1 MAHPQNLLPLFE
13 AALDVENNEP
23 LNMLHLAIPPLP
35 ADVAAAFGIIDE
47 LLAPAGA
54 VAEDNLDYDLSTVPV
69 DIDEY
74 YAMADV
80 FADDLPGTV
89 VNAVQEARPALDLIR
104 SREDVSNLLKN
115 RFYYA
120 IKRVLFLFL
129 GNPENI
135 DGWRNTYGVEM
146 DNVLPHLPAAVIGDL
161 AAPLEAFQEAFQP
174 AVDEMLGLR
183 QADGSYVDHPDLYTD
198 LYIYVRRML
207 RIQDPMFEE
216 DVHWPID
223 AQEENPLAAH
233 VMPAGH
239 PQLLPNGGDF
249 LPEFEEAG
257 LPHYENHQ
265 EDNEPP

>member
-1 MAHPQNLLPLFE
+1 MAQPLQPLQPLNLAPLFE
-13 AALDVENNEP
+13 ALAMVAGLAAPAP
-23 LNMLHLAIPPLP
+23 LVIPPLHP
-35 ADVAAAFGIIDE
+35 AVAAAFEAAAADE
-47 LLAPAGA
+47 
-54 VAEDNLDYDLSTVPV
+54 LDYDASTVPV

-74 YAMADV
+74 YAMAEV

-89 VNAVQEARPALDLIR
+89 VNAVQEARPALALVRARD
-104 SREDVSNLLKN
+104 DVSNTTKN

-135 DGWRNTYGVEM
+135 DGWRNVYEHEVGE
-146 DNVLPHLPAAVIGDL
+146 VLPHLPAAVIGDL
-161 AAPLEAFQEAFQP
+161 AAPLEAFREAFQP

-223 AQEENPLAAH
+223 AQEVLAAP